1 LFEGVISSAQLF
13 IQLNSFVAIGI
24 LSSMSLNALYIDFN
38 SYFASVEQQL
48 RPELHGKPIGV
59 LAVMAETTC
68 CIAASYEAK
77 AFGIKTGIGVR
88 DARKMCKDM
97 IFVEARPAIYVEY
110 HHKLIEIVESCTHV
124 EKVLSI
130 DEMVCLLTGSQQVKE
145 NALKLAA
152 KIKREINKQF
162 PFIRSSIGIA
172 PNTFLAKTA
181 SNMQKP
187 DGCVVI
193 EDSDIPQKLFSLK
206 LRALNGIGAQ
216 MHARLE
222 RYGIDTVEKL
232 YAANKQQLR
241 AAWGSI
247 EGERYHD
254 KLRGIEPYYVKN
266 ARSSL
271 GHSHVLPPEQRN
283 IAGAKAVL
291 HRLLQKAAMRMR
303 SYDLLTSH
311 ISIKIKLRHSKTKES
326 ARFYNESA
334 IRSTDNSLKLTE
346 SLETLLQEF
355 ANVDT
360 NFDPIAVG
368 VNFGALSNT
377 NGYVDDLFAEKPS
390 ATEKKLNKA
399 LDILNLKYG
408 KNTVYFAGAH
418 DALKAA
424 PMRIAFSH
432 VPDLVIEED

>member
-1 LFEGVISSAQLF
+1 MA
-13 IQLNSFVAIGI
+13 
-24 LSSMSLNALYIDFN
+24 LNALYVDFN

-48 RPELHGKPIGV
+48 RPELRGKPIGI

-77 AFGIKTGIGVR
+77 AFGIKTGTGVR
-88 DARKMCKDM
+88 DARKMCKDI
-97 IFVEARPAIYVEY
+97 IFVEARPPIYVEY

-130 DEMVCLLTGSQQVKE
+130 DEMVCKLTGSQQVKE
-145 NALKLAA
+145 NALKLTA
-152 KIKREINKQF
+152 KIKQQINKQY

-193 EDSDIPQKLFSLK
+193 EDSDIPQKLFGLK
-206 LRALNGIGAQ
+206 LRALNGIGSQ
-216 MHARLE
+216 MEARLE

-232 YAANKQQLR
+232 YAANRQQLR

-247 EGERYHD
+247 EGERYYD
-254 KLRGIEPYYVKN
+254 KLRGIEPFYVKN

-271 GHSHVLPPEQRN
+271 GHSHVLPPDLRN

-311 ISIKIKLRHSKTKES
+311 ISIKVKFRDSKTKEI
-326 ARFYNESA
+326 ARFFNESGISA
-334 IRSTDNSLKLTE
+334 TDDTRQLTDA
-346 SLETLLQEF
+346 LEALFKALPRAYEKY
-355 ANVDT
+355 
-360 NFDPIAVG
+360 DPIAVG
-368 VNFGALSNT
+368 VNFTALSNVQDAA
-377 NGYVDDLFAEKPS
+377 YDLFAEKPS
-390 ATEKKLNKA
+390 ANEKKLNKA

-418 DALKAA
+418 SALKDA
-424 PMRIAFSH
+424 PMRIAFNH
-432 VPDLVIEED
+432 IPDLVVEED

>member
-1 LFEGVISSAQLF
+1 
-13 IQLNSFVAIGI
+13 
-24 LSSMSLNALYIDFN
+24 MSLNALYVDFN

-48 RPELHGKPIGV
+48 RPELRGKPIGV

-77 AFGIKTGIGVR
+77 AFGIKTGTMVR
-88 DARKMCKDM
+88 DARKLCKNI
-97 IFVEARPAIYVEY
+97 IFVEARPPLYVQY

-124 EKVLSI
+124 ERVLSI
-130 DEMVCLLTGSQQVKE
+130 DEMVCILTGSQQVKE

-162 PFIRSSIGIA
+162 EHIRCSIGIA

-193 EDSDIPQKLFSLK
+193 EDSDIPNKLLTLN
-206 LRALNGIGAQ
+206 LRALNGIGSQ
-216 MHARLE
+216 MLARLA

-241 AAWGSI
+241 AAWGSV
-247 EGERYHD
+247 EGERYYD
-254 KLRGIEPYYVKN
+254 KLCGVEPYYVKN
-266 ARSSL
+266 SRSSL

-283 IAGAKAVL
+283 ILGAKAVL

-311 ISIKIKLRHSKTKES
+311 ISVKIKLRHSKTKET

-334 IRSTDNSLKLTE
+334 ITATDNSLKLTE
-346 SLETLLQEF
+346 SLETLLREF
-355 ANVDT
+355 ATIDA

-368 VNFGALSNT
+368 VNFGALINA
-377 NGYVDDLFAEKPS
+377 NEYMDDLFAEKPS
-390 ATEKKLNKA
+390 ANEKKLNKA

-418 DALKAA
+418 GALKDA
-424 PMRIAFSH
+424 PMRIAFNH
-432 VPDLVIEED
+432 IPDMVVEED

>member
-1 LFEGVISSAQLF
+1 ML
-13 IQLNSFVAIGI
+13 
-24 LSSMSLNALYIDFN
+24 LNALYVDFN

-48 RPELHGKPIGV
+48 RPELRGKPVGV

-77 AFGIKTGIGVR
+77 AFGIKTGTGVR
-88 DARKMCKDM
+88 DARKLCKDI
-97 IFVEARPAIYVEY
+97 IFVEARPPLYIQF

-124 EKVLSI
+124 ENVLSI
-130 DEMVCLLTGSQQVKE
+130 DEMVCKLTGSQQVKE

-162 PFIRSSIGIA
+162 EFIHCSIGIA

-187 DGCVVI
+187 NGCVVI
-193 EDSDIPQKLFSLK
+193 EENDIPNKLFTLD
-206 LRALNGIGAQ
+206 LRALNGIGRQ
-216 MHARLE
+216 MQARLA

-232 YAANKQQLR
+232 YAANRAQLR
-241 AAWGSI
+241 SAWGSI
-247 EGERYHD
+247 EGERYYD
-254 KLRGIEPYYVKN
+254 KLRGIEPFYVKN
-266 ARSSL
+266 TRSSL
-271 GHSHVLPPEQRN
+271 GHSHVLPPEQRT
-283 IAGAKAVL
+283 ISGAKAVL

-311 ISIKIKLRHSKTKES
+311 ISIKIKLRHRKTKEP

-334 IRSTDNSLKLTE
+334 ITSTDNSLKLTE
-346 SLETLLQEF
+346 SLETLLHEF
-355 ANVDT
+355 TTIDA

-368 VNFGALSNT
+368 VNFGALSNA
-377 NGYVDDLFAEKPS
+377 NEYIDDLFAEKPS
-390 ATEKKLNKA
+390 ANEKKLNKA

-418 DALKAA
+418 DALASA
-424 PMRIAFSH
+424 PMRIAFNH
-432 VPDLVIEED
+432 VPDLVVEND